1 MKKMKA
7 NHYKVVEKIQE
18 QYQLIEEES
27 QVLTVF
33 VIFCLFSFVSSR
45 TLDELYPYVCRINVQ
60 TYI

>member
-27 QVLTVF
+27 QVSL
-33 VIFCLFSFVSSR
+33 
-45 TLDELYPYVCRINVQ
+45 
-60 TYI
+60 